1 MDKKVTMNTK
11 GVTQDDDGNY
21 GIWRTVKRV
30 GKLFIRVG
38 ETTEEAVARKTK
50 ELLAMPISKLKKT
63 AQKSVKARLRS
74 KVMDKLST
82 IRNELEQNGSAIVTI
97 YSFEY
102 RYLVE
107 IYDDDKYSYKIL
119 KRVKLK

>member
-50 ELLAMPISKLKKT
+50 ELLAMLISKLKKT